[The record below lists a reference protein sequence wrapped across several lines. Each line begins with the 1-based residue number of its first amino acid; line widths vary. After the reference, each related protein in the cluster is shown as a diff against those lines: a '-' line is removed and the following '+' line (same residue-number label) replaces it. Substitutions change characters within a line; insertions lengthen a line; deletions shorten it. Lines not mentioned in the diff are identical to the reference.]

1 MVYALCVPE
10 AVDVVLARGV
20 LVEDPW
26 GAKAHDCFV
35 WKTDGVGK
43 IASLNA
49 GVAEFEGVRDV
60 LADDEVVRVEL
71 DDRVFAAACAFK
83 ALHTRWVEWS
93 VEFKNLRV

>member
-26 GAKAHDCFV
+26 GAKAHDSFV
-35 WKTDGVGK
+35 RKPDGVGE
-43 IASLNA
+43 ITSLNA

-60 LADDEVVRVEL
+60 LADDEVVRVEI
-71 DDRVFAAACAFK
+71 DDCVFAAACAFK
-83 ALHTRWVEWS
+83 ALHAGWVERG
-93 VEFKNLRV
+93 VEFKQLRV